1 MGRDDG
7 AVHDPE
13 ASRELTPAS
22 ARLAAP
28 GPAASETRLRSRA
41 ASLSSPVMFIS
52 LEGGATRVW
61 RAWCAGVLLGGWAG
75 GGAPVSAA
83 DDTGTT
89 ASSGR
94 SDPARYLQ
102 EVQSLFATHCF
113 DCHGD
118 RRRAGLDLRQYPEA
132 ESVRSHRRVFEAVLQ
147 NLEQGLMPPAN
158 RPQPSTAERAR
169 AVAWLRHELFWVDC
183 TRPDP
188 GRVTLR
194 RLNRT
199 EYNYTVRDLT
209 GVDLRPADDFP
220 MDDVGYGFDNIGD
233 VLSLSPVLFERY
245 LAAAERVLDAA
256 VVTAFPLPAEL
267 PPSHRRI
274 FFTEPAADTPEAWRA
289 CAGEIL
295 GAFARRAYRRPVT
308 AEEIAGLMRFYEMA
322 RADGESFTAS
332 VRVALAAVLV
342 SPHFLFREAAP
353 ETDVE
358 AGSVQPVDEFVLASR
373 LSYFLW
379 STLPDEA
386 LLALAERGELRRN
399 LEAQV
404 RRLLADPRADAL
416 VEHFAGQWLQFR
428 TLAVVTPDRRTYP
441 EFDEPLREA
450 MRRETELFVH
460 TILREDR
467 SVLEFLDADWTYVNA
482 RLARHYGLDGIEGDA
497 FRRVSLA
504 GTARGGVLTQGS
516 FLTLTSNPTR
526 TSPVKRGK
534 WVLDNLLGEPPP
546 PPPPGVPELE
556 ESANARLSGTLR
568 ERMEQHR
575 ADPMCASCHALMDPI
590 GFGFEN
596 FDGIGAWR
604 DRDGEHA
611 IDAAGA
617 LASGETFRG
626 PVELKRV
633 LLTVKREA
641 FLRCLATK
649 LLTYALGRGLEYY
662 DRCAVDEVVDALKA
676 GDHRFSALVLGV
688 VHSAPFQLR
697 RAEGT
702 QPASGN

>member
-1 MGRDDG
+1 MLMSLKGG
-7 AVHDPE
+7 
-13 ASRELTPAS
+13 SPA
-22 ARLAAP
+22 
-28 GPAASETRLRSRA
+28 G
-41 ASLSSPVMFIS
+41 
-52 LEGGATRVW
+52 W
-61 RAWCAGVLLGGWAG
+61 RAWCAGVLLGGSAVVTTPAAG
-75 GGAPVSAA
+75 GAEGGATPPLE
-83 DDTGTT
+83 
-89 ASSGR
+89 R
-94 SDPARYLQ
+94 SDPALYVR
-102 EVQSLFATHCF
+102 EVQSLFATYCF

-118 RRRAGLDLRQYPEA
+118 RKRAGLDLRQYAEA
-132 ESVRSHRRVFEAVLQ
+132 ESVRTHRRVFEAVLQ

-158 RPQPSTAERAR
+158 KPQPPPADRAR
-169 AVAWLRHELFWVDC
+169 AIAWLRHELFWVDC
-183 TRPDP
+183 SRPDP

-199 EYNYTVRDLT
+199 EYNYTLRDLT

-220 MDDVGYGFDNIGD
+220 MDDIGYGFDNIGD
-233 VLSLSPVLFERY
+233 VLSLSPVLFEQY
-245 LAAAERVLDAA
+245 LAAAERVLDVA
-256 VVTAFPLPAEL
+256 VVTASPLPAEL

-274 FFTEPAADTPEAWRA
+274 FLTEPAADTAEAGRA
-289 CAGEIL
+289 CADEII

-308 AEEIAGLMRFYEMA
+308 TGEIAGLMRLYEMA

-332 VRVALAAVLV
+332 VRVALSAVLV

-353 ETDVE
+353 QSDAE

-379 STLPDEA
+379 STMPDET

-428 TLAVVTPDRRTYP
+428 TLAVVAPDRRAYP
-441 EFDEPLREA
+441 EFDEPLRAA

-467 SVLEFLDADWTYVNA
+467 SVLEFLDADWTYVNE
-482 RLARHYGLDGIEGDA
+482 RLARHYGLDGVEGDA
-497 FRRVSLA
+497 FRRVSLV

-556 ESANARLSGTLR
+556 ESTDTRLSGTLR

-575 ADPMCASCHALMDPI
+575 ADPLCASCHALMDPI

-604 DRDGEHA
+604 DREGEHA
-611 IDAAGA
+611 IDPAGA
-617 LASGETFRG
+617 LASGESFRG
-626 PVELKRV
+626 PADLKRV
-633 LLTVKREA
+633 LLTAKREE

-662 DRCAVDEVVDALKA
+662 DRCAVDEVVAALKA

-688 VHSAPFQLR
+688 INSAPFQLR
-697 RAEGT
+697 RAEGAR
-702 QPASGN
+702 PASGN

>member
-1 MGRDDG
+1 MFM
-7 AVHDPE
+7 
-13 ASRELTPAS
+13 
-22 ARLAAP
+22 
-28 GPAASETRLRSRA
+28 
-41 ASLSSPVMFIS
+41 SLSRGSPA
-52 LEGGATRVW
+52 GW
-61 RAWCAGVLLGGWAG
+61 RAWCTGMLLGGSAVVTTPAAG
-75 GGAPVSAA
+75 AAEGGASPILE
-83 DDTGTT
+83 
-89 ASSGR
+89 R
-94 SDPARYLQ
+94 SDPALYAR
-102 EVQSLFATHCF
+102 EVQSLFATYCF

-118 RRRAGLDLRQYPEA
+118 RKRAGLDLRQYPEA
-132 ESVRSHRRVFEAVLQ
+132 ESVRTHRRLFEAVLQ

-158 RPQPSTAERAR
+158 KPQPSPAERTQAI
-169 AVAWLRHELFWVDC
+169 AWLRHELFWVDC
-183 TRPDP
+183 SRPDP

-199 EYNYTVRDLT
+199 EYNYTLRDLT

-220 MDDVGYGFDNIGD
+220 MDDIGYGFDNIGD

-256 VVTAFPLPAEL
+256 VATASPLPAEL

-274 FFTEPAADTPEAWRA
+274 FFTEPAADTPEARRA

-308 AEEIAGLMRFYEMA
+308 AGEIAGLMRFYEMA
-322 RADGESFTAS
+322 REDGESFTAS
-332 VRVALAAVLV
+332 VRVALSAVLV

-353 ETDVE
+353 EADIE

-379 STLPDEA
+379 STMPDET
-386 LLALAERGELRRN
+386 LLELAERGELRRN

-428 TLAVVTPDRRTYP
+428 TLAVVAPDRRAYP
-441 EFDEPLREA
+441 EFDEALRTA
-450 MRRETELFVH
+450 MRRETELFVQA
-460 TILREDR
+460 ILREDR

-482 RLARHYGLDGIEGDA
+482 RLARHYGLDGVEGDA
-497 FRRVSLA
+497 FRRVSLV

-534 WVLDNLLGEPPP
+534 WVLDNFLGEPPP

-556 ESANARLSGTLR
+556 ESDDTQLSGTLR

-575 ADPMCASCHALMDPI
+575 ADPLCASCHALMDPI

-604 DRDGEHA
+604 DREGEHA
-611 IDAAGA
+611 IDPAGV
-617 LASGETFRG
+617 LASGEPFRG
-626 PVELKRV
+626 PAELKRV
-633 LLTVKREA
+633 LLTAKREE

-662 DRCAVDEVVDALKA
+662 DRCAVDEAVEALKA
-676 GDHRFSALVLGV
+676 GDHRFAALVLGV

-697 RAEGT
+697 RVEGA
-702 QPASGN
+702 PSAPGN

>member
-1 MGRDDG
+1 MFMSLKGR
-7 AVHDPE
+7 
-13 ASRELTPAS
+13 S
-22 ARLAAP
+22 P
-28 GPAASETRLRSRA
+28 G
-41 ASLSSPVMFIS
+41 
-52 LEGGATRVW
+52 VW
-61 RAWCAGVLLGGWAG
+61 RTACTAMLLGGSAVAITPSADGGEAG
-75 GGAPVSAA
+75 ATSPLE
-83 DDTGTT
+83 
-89 ASSGR
+89 R
-94 SDPARYLQ
+94 SDPALYAR
-102 EVQSLFATHCF
+102 EVQSLFATYCF

-118 RRRAGLDLRQYPEA
+118 RKRAGLDLRQYPEV
-132 ESVRSHRRVFEAVLQ
+132 ESVRTHRRIFEAVLQ

-158 RPQPSTAERAR
+158 KPQPSPAERAR
-169 AVAWLRHELFWVDC
+169 AIAWLRHELFWVDC

-199 EYNYTVRDLT
+199 EYNYTLRDLT

-220 MDDVGYGFDNIGD
+220 MDDIGYGFDNIGD
-233 VLSLSPVLFERY
+233 VLSLSPVLFDRY
-245 LAAAERVLDAA
+245 LTAAERVLDAA
-256 VVTAFPLPAEL
+256 VVTASPLPAEL
-267 PPSHRRI
+267 PPSHRRL

-289 CAGEIL
+289 SAGEIL

-308 AEEIAGLMRFYEMA
+308 AGEVAGLLRFYEMA

-332 VRVALAAVLV
+332 VRVALSAVLV
-342 SPHFLFREAAP
+342 SPHFLFREATP
-353 ETDVE
+353 EATPEANVE

-379 STLPDEA
+379 STMPDET

-428 TLAVVTPDRRTYP
+428 TLAVVAPDPRAYP
-441 EFDEPLREA
+441 EFDEPLRTA
-450 MRRETELFVH
+450 MRRETELFVQ

-482 RLARHYGLDGIEGDA
+482 RLARHYGLDEVEGDA
-497 FRRVSLA
+497 FRRVSLV

-534 WVLDNLLGEPPP
+534 WVLDNLLGDPPP

-556 ESANARLSGTLR
+556 ESNDTQLSGTLR

-575 ADPMCASCHALMDPI
+575 ADPLCASCHALMDPI

-604 DRDGEHA
+604 DREGEHA
-611 IDAAGA
+611 IDPAGA
-617 LASGETFRG
+617 LASGQSFRG
-626 PVELKRV
+626 PAELKRV
-633 LLTVKREA
+633 LLTAKREE
-641 FLRCLATK
+641 FLRCLASK

-662 DRCAVDEVVDALKA
+662 DRCAVDETVHALKA
-676 GDHRFSALVLGV
+676 GEHRFSALVLGV
-688 VHSAPFQLR
+688 VNSAPFQLR
-697 RAEGT
+697 RAEGAP
-702 QPASGN
+702 PAPGN

>member
-1 MGRDDG
+1 MFLRFAWGSTRTRQARWTSLLLG
-7 AVHDPE
+7 AWALAGTPSATTAEDE
-13 ASRELTPAS
+13 SASR
-22 ARLAAP
+22 P
-28 GPAASETRLRSRA
+28 GR
-41 ASLSSPVMFIS
+41 
-52 LEGGATRVW
+52 G
-61 RAWCAGVLLGGWAG
+61 
-75 GGAPVSAA
+75 
-83 DDTGTT
+83 
-89 ASSGR
+89 
-94 SDPARYLQ
+94 DPARYLT
-102 EVQSLFATHCF
+102 EVQPLFETYCF

-118 RRRAGLDLRQYPEA
+118 RQRAGLDLRRYPAA
-132 ESVRSHRRVFEAVLQ
+132 ESVRTHRRLFEAVLQ
-147 NLEQGLMPPAN
+147 NLEGNLMPPAN
-158 RPQPSTAERAR
+158 KPQPPPAARAR

-183 TRPDP
+183 TQPDP

-199 EYNYTVRDLT
+199 EYNHTLRDLT

-220 MDDVGYGFDNIGD
+220 MDDIGYGFDNIGD

-256 VVTAFPLPAEL
+256 VVTASPLPAEL
-267 PPSHRRI
+267 PPSHRRL
-274 FFTEPAADTPEAWRA
+274 FFAEPAADTPEAWET
-289 CAGEIL
+289 CAADLIGT
-295 GAFARRAYRRPVT
+295 FARRAYRRPVT
-308 AEEIAGLMRFYEMA
+308 AEEVAGLMRFYAMA

-332 VRVALAAVLV
+332 VRVALSAVLV

-353 ETDVE
+353 ETDLE

-379 STLPDEA
+379 STLPDET
-386 LLALAERGELRRN
+386 LFALAERGELRQN
-399 LEAQV
+399 LAAQV

-416 VEHFAGQWLQFR
+416 VDNFAGQWLQFR
-428 TLAVVTPDRRTYP
+428 TLAVVAPDPREFP
-441 EFDEPLREA
+441 AFDEPLRAA
-450 MRRETELFVH
+450 MRRETELFVQ

-467 SVLEFLDADWTYVNA
+467 SVLEFVDADWTYLNA
-482 RLARHYGLDGIEGDA
+482 RLARHYGLDGVEGDA

-504 GTARGGVLTQGS
+504 GTARGGVLTQAS

-556 ESANARLSGTLR
+556 ESPDARLSGTLR

-575 ADPMCASCHALMDPI
+575 EDPLCASCHALMDPI

-604 DRDGEHA
+604 DRDGGHA
-611 IDAAGA
+611 IDPAGA
-617 LASGETFRG
+617 LASGEAFRG
-626 PVELKRV
+626 PAELKRV
-633 LLTVKREA
+633 LLTAKREE

-662 DRCAVDEVVDALKA
+662 DRCAVDEVVAALKA

-688 VHSAPFQLR
+688 VNSAPFQLR

-702 QPASGN
+702 PTAGD